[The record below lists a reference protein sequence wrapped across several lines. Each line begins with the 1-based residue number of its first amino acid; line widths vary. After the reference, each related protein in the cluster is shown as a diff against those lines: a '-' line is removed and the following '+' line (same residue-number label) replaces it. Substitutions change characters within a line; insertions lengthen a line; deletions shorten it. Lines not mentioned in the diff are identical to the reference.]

1 MTTRVAA
8 AGRLRMSVGRAT
20 EVMHSAG
27 VGTVITLM
35 SLPEDARD
43 LRTSH
48 TVREMMI
55 NTLALPPRRGTT
67 SAAPPPSPAAP
78 WHCAALDHGD
88 TAALSPGERVLLH
101 EWLNQLA
108 DAEDGDG

>member
-1 MTTRVAA
+1 
-8 AGRLRMSVGRAT
+8 MSVERAT

-48 TVREMMI
+48 TVREMVI
-55 NTLALPPRRGTT
+55 NTLAFPPAQGHDVGG
-67 SAAPPPSPAAP
+67 AAPVAGSAMALR
-78 WHCAALDHGD
+78 AALDHSD